1 MTVQLME
8 VYKKRKAAARFRFL
22 ICRNGMGAAFFI
34 GNCLCKLPEK
44 RILRL
49 FSENI
54 KCMARNAKKILPLA
68 GSKMV
73 FQKQSKG
80 IVIHGV
86 NSFPHE

>member
-1 MTVQLME
+1 MLW
-8 VYKKRKAAARFRFL
+8 
-22 ICRNGMGAAFFI
+22 
-34 GNCLCKLPEK
+34 
-44 RILRL
+44 L

-54 KCMARNAKKILPLA
+54 KRMARNAKKILPLA